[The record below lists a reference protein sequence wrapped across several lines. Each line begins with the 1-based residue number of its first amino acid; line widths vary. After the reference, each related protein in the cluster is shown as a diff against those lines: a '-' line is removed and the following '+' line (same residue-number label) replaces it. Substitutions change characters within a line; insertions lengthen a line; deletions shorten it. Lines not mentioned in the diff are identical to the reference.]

1 MKRQRGSN
9 INRLLDILET
19 VAAAD
24 KPISATE
31 INELLNLPKATAHRL
46 CVDLEARGYLLKRI
60 NGKNYMPGNRL
71 HQLAVGVM
79 SHSRFRVL
87 RHAILQKL
95 SDQVGETS
103 SIAYPDRLEMVYSDR
118 VLSSSP
124 LRLHLPTGTRVPLH
138 CSASGKLFLASLA
151 KKKRTGVVNQI
162 TLAAKTSKTITNAQH
177 LLDEIEQ
184 VQKNKLAIDNEELY
198 DGVIAIAVPITDRQ
212 GRFYSSLAIQA
223 PLFRF
228 PLERALQHEPLMRAA
243 ARDLSALLE
252 D

>member
-9 INRLLDILET
+9 INRLLDILEA

-46 CVDLEARGYLLKRI
+46 CADLEARGYLLKKI
-60 NGKNYMPGNRL
+60 NAKTYMPGNRL
-71 HQLAVGVM
+71 HQLAIGVL

-95 SDQVGETS
+95 SDQVGETCN
-103 SIAYPDRLEMVYSDR
+103 IAYPDKLEMACSDR
-118 VLSSSP
+118 VMSPSP

-138 CSASGKLFLASLA
+138 CSASGKLFLASLT

-162 TLAAKTSKTITNAQH
+162 TLEAKTSKTITDTQQ
-177 LLDEIEQ
+177 LLGEVEQ
-184 VQKNKLAIDNEELY
+184 VQKNRLAIDNEELY
-198 DGVIAIAVPITDRQ
+198 DGVIAIGVPITDQ
-212 GRFYSSLAIQA
+212 KGRFYSSLAIQA

-228 PLERALQHEPLMRAA
+228 PLEKALQHEPLLRAA
-243 ARDLSALLE
+243 ARDLSALIE